1 MYIPTYTFGLRFVGR
16 SMKVKT
22 ITECSSSIQ
31 TGEEA
36 RLRRRRERRA
46 TESSEERETR
56 LAKPRVADR
65 ATYAA
70 NSDGRT
76 ERRRERRAA
85 ESSKQRETRRRRV
98 ADRARFAAISR

>member
-1 MYIPTYTFGLRFVGR
+1 MYNVPTLLRIHTVCQ
-16 SMKVKT
+16 SQLEVKT
-22 ITECSSSIQ
+22 IRVQ

-46 TESSEERETR
+46 AESSGERETR

-65 ATYAA
+65 ARYAA

-85 ESSKQRETRRRRV
+85 ESSEQRETRLARRRV